1 MPLSKLPRAP
11 QVDKRIHS
19 TSMWVTTALFAA
31 AVAAQATIV
40 HAQSSNSSSSSAG
53 SGLNGWY
60 SCSEYTFS
68 DEGSSPTDAECAV
81 YTAPLCYTGVCDDS
95 TDATVDIFV
104 KRILASSD
112 SDSKPNVWFFQGGPG
127 ASSTA
132 STFISVSELNCCS
145 GLVRADRCHRYVW

>member
-1 MPLSKLPRAP
+1 MR
-11 QVDKRIHS
+11 
-19 TSMWVTTALFAA
+19 VTTALFAV
-31 AVAAQATIV
+31 AVAAQATVAI
-40 HAQSSNSSSSSAG
+40 AQSSNSSSSSSSSSAS

-60 SCSEYTFS
+60 SCSEFTFS

-95 TDATVDIFV
+95 TGATVDIFV

-132 STFISVSELNCCS
+132 STFVSVAGLNCWF
-145 GLVRADRCHRYVW
+145 GLVRADPFHRCV